1 MGSEKEF
8 LEYANECFE
17 WAKTARTDQERGIFL
32 QMANSWTAAA
42 LLAKQPPPQS
52 TKDKDQNATGRLRK
66 RDVTPIELSAAPNKS
81 GLGT

>member
-17 WAKTARTDQERGIFL
+17 WAKTARTDQERDIVL

-42 LLAKQPPPQS
+42 LLAKQRESPVQQS
-52 TKDKDQNATGRLRK
+52 TKDKDQNTTA
-66 RDVTPIELSAAPNKS
+66 
-81 GLGT
+81 